1 VEAHV
6 LDIRLVPAPAG
17 APAVLALLVRPGSGQ
32 PGVDPAGVPLG
43 DLTEG
48 EITAHLA
55 EVRAEGTVGRAD
67 PLPRPGRRPKQAYL
81 VGAGSGSTTDLRR
94 AAATLARSAA
104 RQRRLVLALG
114 DAGPDEVRAVAEG
127 LGLAV
132 YRFSLAS
139 TPPPDGLRRVDIAVT
154 EPGGANAAAL
164 GRALATVRAVH
175 LARDLANTP
184 SAEKTPAW
192 LGAEAE
198 KALTAAGAKVAVY
211 DERWLAARKF
221 GGVLAV
227 GGGSSRPPRLIEAR
241 WRPRGANGARHVV
254 LVGKGITFDTG
265 GLSIKPNDAMV
276 PMKTDM
282 AGGATVLAAVQAAAE
297 LKLPLRVTA
306 LVPAAENHVSGTAYR
321 PGDVIRHFGGRTSE
335 VLNTDAEGRLVL
347 ADALAYATARLAPDV
362 LVDVATLT
370 GAAKIS
376 LGTRTGALFTGD
388 ADLRA
393 GLLAGARA
401 AGEGLWELPLNDMY
415 LPNLDSHVADAV
427 NSAPGPGATVAALF
441 LRPFAGATPWAHLD
455 IAGPA
460 RAGADDA
467 EISRGATGYGVRT
480 LLAWLE
486 SLAQ

>member
-1 VEAHV
+1 L

-17 APAVLALLVRPGSGQ
+17 PPAVLALLVRPGSD
-32 PGVDPAGVPLG
+32 VDFAGVPAG
-43 DLTEG
+43 DLTVG
-48 EITAHLA
+48 EIAAHLA

-67 PLPRPGRRPKQAYL
+67 PLPRPGRRPKQVYL
-81 VGAGSGSTTDLRR
+81 VGAGSGSVTDLRR
-94 AAATLARSAA
+94 AAAVLARSAA
-104 RQRRLVLALG
+104 RQRRVVLALG
-114 DAGPDEVRAVAEG
+114 DAGPDQVRAVAEG
-127 LGLAV
+127 LGLAT

-139 TPPPDGLRRVDIAVT
+139 TPAPDGLRRVDLAVT
-154 EPGGANAAAL
+154 DTGAANTAAL
-164 GRALATVRAVH
+164 DRALATVRAVH

-184 SAEKTPAW
+184 SAEKSPAW
-192 LGAEAE
+192 LGAEAD
-198 KALTAAGAKVAVY
+198 KALSAHGANVTVY
-211 DERWLAARKF
+211 DEQWLAARGF

-241 WRPRGANGARHVV
+241 WRPRAATGAPHVV

-297 LKLPLRVTA
+297 LRLPVRVTA
-306 LVPAAENHVSGTAYR
+306 LVPAAENHVSGSAYR

-347 ADALAYATARLAPDV
+347 ADALAYAVARLAPDA

-370 GAAKIS
+370 GAAKVS
-376 LGTRTGALFTGD
+376 LGARTGALFTD
-388 ADLRA
+388 DDTLRA
-393 GLLAGARA
+393 ALLGSA
-401 AGEGLWELPLNDMY
+401 AAVGENLWELPLNDTY
-415 LPNLDSHVADAV
+415 LPNLDSHFADAV

-441 LRPFAGATPWAHLD
+441 LRPFVGTTPWAHLD

-467 EISRGATGYGVRT
+467 EISRGATGFAVRT
-480 LLAWLE
+480 LLNWLE
-486 SLAQ
+486 TLAG